1 MPQNLFRPLL
11 APRSL
16 LLCRRLLGLPLLRRL
31 LPLLNLL
38 PLCPPVLAVMKSL
51 SRHTL
56 MGKVR
61 YYELLE
67 LISSSDPDSDSNRK
81 PPAAQQPAILR
92 RSDRVV
98 KSAAPN
104 GTSICTISFLC

>member
-16 LLCRRLLGLPLLRRL
+16 LLCRRLLRLPLLRRL
-31 LPLLNLL
+31 LPKLNLLPLLNLQ
-38 PLCPPVLAVMKSL
+38 PLCPPVLAAMV
-51 SRHTL
+51 
-56 MGKVR
+56 GKVR

-104 GTSICTISFLC
+104 GTSICISFLC